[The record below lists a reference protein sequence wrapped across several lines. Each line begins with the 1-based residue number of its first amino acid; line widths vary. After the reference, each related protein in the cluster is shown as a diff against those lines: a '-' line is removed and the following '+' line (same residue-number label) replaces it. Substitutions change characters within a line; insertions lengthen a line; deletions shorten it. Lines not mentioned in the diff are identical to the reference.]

1 MATKY
6 TSFRLTDDL
15 NILLDK
21 IKAQTGASKTFII
34 KKAVEEYYKKLNKE
48 DKWWLPRNITGLN

>member
-6 TSFRLTDDL
+6 TSFRLAEEL

-48 DKWWLPRNITGLN
+48 DK